1 MIIVWLKSKEVVMTI
16 SKLGTLW
23 GFSLDDLGRLKS
35 KVRKQKCV
43 VFLLD
48 VLLVAVLGYISYRGI
63 VHNTNTVLTV
73 VALLAILCN
82 MLLCSNTSELLA
94 FIDKYKDKELVL
106 EKHYLY
112 GGSIE
117 EMVGYLNAYCSKSIL
132 TADSF
137 IKQLKPS
144 TVLVDCWVLNVKNRK
159 YIIAVDTNVSAD
171 KGIEELN
178 DIGDTQCGIFEK
190 EEINE

>member
-1 MIIVWLKSKEVVMTI
+1 MTI

-35 KVRKQKCV
+35 KVRKQNYV

-48 VLLVAVLGYISYRGI
+48 ILLVAVLGYISYRGI
-63 VHNTNTVLTV
+63 VRNTNTVLTV
-73 VALLAILCN
+73 AMLLAILCN
-82 MLLCSNTSELLA
+82 MLLYNNTSELLA
-94 FIDKYKDKELVL
+94 FINKYKDKELVL

-137 IKQLKPS
+137 IKQLEPS
-144 TVLVDCWVLNVKNRK
+144 AVLVDCWVLNVKNRK
-159 YIIAVDTNVSAD
+159 YIIAVDSNASID
-171 KGIEELN
+171 EGIEVSN
-178 DIGDTQCGIFEK
+178 DIGDTNYDISEK
-190 EEINE
+190 EKTDE

>member
-1 MIIVWLKSKEVVMTI
+1 MTI

-63 VHNTNTVLTV
+63 VRNTNTVLTV
-73 VALLAILCN
+73 VVLLAILCN

-94 FIDKYKDKELVL
+94 FINKYKDKELVL

-112 GGSIE
+112 GQDLR
-117 EMVGYLNAYCSKSIL
+117 EMEGYLNAYCSKSVL

-137 IKQLKPS
+137 IKQLRHNA
-144 TVLVDCWVLNVKNRK
+144 VLVDCWVLNVKNRK
-159 YIIAVDTNVSAD
+159 YIIAVDTNVSVD
-171 KGIEELN
+171 KGIEESN
-178 DIGDTQCGIFEK
+178 DIVDTQCGIFEK
-190 EEINE
+190 EEING

>member
-1 MIIVWLKSKEVVMTI
+1 MTI

-35 KVRKQKCV
+35 KVRKQNCV

-63 VHNTNTVLTV
+63 VRNTNTVLTV
-73 VALLAILCN
+73 AVLLAILCN
-82 MLLCSNTSELLA
+82 MLLYNNTSELLA
-94 FIDKYKDKELVL
+94 FINKYKDKELVL

-112 GGSIE
+112 GQALREME
-117 EMVGYLNAYCSKSIL
+117 ECLNAYCSKSVL

-137 IKQLKPS
+137 IKQLRHNA
-144 TVLVDCWVLNVKNRK
+144 VLVDCWVLNIKNRK
-159 YIIAVDTNVSAD
+159 YIIAVDTNVSTD
-171 KGIEELN
+171 RGIEESN
-178 DIGDTQCGIFEK
+178 DIVDTQYDVFEK

>member
-137 IKQLKPS
+137 IKQLNKDMIRRNS
-144 TVLVDCWVLNVKNRK
+144 
-159 YIIAVDTNVSAD
+159 I
-171 KGIEELN
+171 
-178 DIGDTQCGIFEK
+178 
-190 EEINE
+190 

>member
-1 MIIVWLKSKEVVMTI
+1 MTI

-35 KVRKQKCV
+35 KVRKRECMII
-43 VFLLD
+43 LLD
-48 VLLVAVLGYISYRGI
+48 ILLISVSGYISYKDND
-63 VHNTNTVLTV
+63 VHTNIILTV
-73 VALLAILCN
+73 AVLLAILCN
-82 MLLCSNTSELLA
+82 MLWYNNTSALLA
-94 FIDKYKDKELVL
+94 FLNKYRDEGLAL

-137 IKQLKPS
+137 IKQLEPS
-144 TVLVDCWVLNVKNRK
+144 AVLVDCWVLNVKNRK
-159 YIIAVDTNVSAD
+159 YIIAVDSNAFID
-171 KGIEELN
+171 EGIEVSN
-178 DIGDTQCGIFEK
+178 DIGDTNYDISEK
-190 EEINE
+190 EKTDE

>member
-1 MIIVWLKSKEVVMTI
+1 MTI